1 MPHRPPENPKIYHIL
16 HVDRLASVITSGRLF
31 PDAVMAHREDAG
43 TVIGMSDIKER
54 RRSLPLKS
62 HPGLYVGDC
71 VPFYF
76 CPRSVMLFIYFCN
89 NHPNL
94 AYRGGQSPIIHL
106 EADLRTVVQKADEH
120 RIRWAFTLSNAG
132 AMYFEDRCNLEQLT
146 EINWEAVKARDWGRS
161 DIKEAKQAE
170 FLIEK
175 SFPWPFV
182 ERIGVYSPQ
191 MQTTVQDILK
201 HSTQKPVVEVKT
213 EWYY

>member
-1 MPHRPPENPKIYHIL
+1 M
-16 HVDRLASVITSGRLF
+16 
-31 PDAVMAHREDAG
+31 
-43 TVIGMSDIKER
+43 
-54 RRSLPLKS
+54 
-62 HPGLYVGDC
+62 LYVI
-71 VPFYF
+71 F
-76 CPRSVMLFIYFCN
+76 CR
-89 NHPNL
+89 NHPEL
-94 AYRGGQSPIIHL
+94 AYQGGQGQVIHL
-106 EADLRTVVQKADEH
+106 EADLRTVVQKANEQG
-120 RIRWAFTLSNAG
+120 IRWAFTLSNAG
-132 AMYFEDRCNLEQLT
+132 AMYFEDRCTLEQLT
-146 EINWEAVKARDWGRS
+146 EINWEAVKAKDWGRS